1 MDELRIGIALGS
13 GAAKGWAHIGVL
25 RGLQKLGI
33 APTMVA
39 GCSIGAFVGAAY
51 AAGKL
56 DELEQWVLG
65 FSSWDV
71 VGLMDLSWRRGGIIG
86 GEKVF
91 AEASKAI
98 GMDQVADL
106 ALPFIAVATDL
117 YSGQEIWLEQ
127 GPLEDVVGASCA
139 IPGLI
144 LPKQVGERWLVDGAV
159 VNPVPVSACRALGA
173 EMVIAVDLQG
183 EVRQHS
189 EVSVRLDLTQPSS
202 LATAEAIP
210 AEVNG
215 SPNMASSEDEPA
227 LVVQPLQA
235 DETQSRIK
243 RDAPAAAAK
252 ALLAQVDDAATA
264 EQPDKQEKQEK
275 GVNNSFVDLLM
286 SGKQWVEKLTDNFS
300 GDSNSDSEPTPN
312 ALAVMHQSMQILE
325 QRHKRARLVGDV
337 PEVLILPQVGEIMT
351 MEFQRAE
358 EAIAAGEAAVGRI
371 AHILQAE
378 IERLQR
384 ARHRQQLRHHRQH
397 GHRS

>member
-144 LPKQVGERWLVDGAV
+144 LPKQVGDRWLVDGAV

-189 EVSVRLDLTQPSS
+189 EVPVRLDLTQPSGS
-202 LATAEAIP
+202 TAAEALS
-210 AEVNG
+210 ADVHG
-215 SPNMASSEDEPA
+215 QVDLASTTDEQALVQPPTQTDEPV
-227 LVVQPLQA
+227 LTPPESL
-235 DETQSRIK
+235 IK
-243 RDAPAAAAK
+243 RDAPAVPVQADGTSA
-252 ALLAQVDDAATA
+252 A
-264 EQPDKQEKQEK
+264 EQPDKPVK
-275 GVNNSFVDLLM
+275 GANNSFVDLLM

-300 GDSNSDSEPTPN
+300 GDSNGDSEPTPN

-337 PEVLILPQVGEIMT
+337 PEVLILPRVGEIMT

-358 EAIAAGEAAVGRI
+358 EAIAAGEAAVEGI

-384 ARHRQQLRHHRQH
+384 ARHRQQLRHHRH
-397 GHRS
+397 HAHRS